1 MSEVLRDILIAVGDV
16 DRYYETAPV
25 NLWRARR
32 LRPAG
37 TVFGLVETDMVL
49 SNGQVRPP
57 DITIE
62 TRNGAKWVLCRPS
75 PRGLSTFDA
84 PNVFKGT
91 SWEYY
96 RIPKGTQLPHGL
108 AIVKDKFNPRLS
120 ATHYTIAPA
129 HDMPLDQFKGLLDQL
144 ALLLI
149 REAA

>member
-1 MSEVLRDILIAVGDV
+1 
-16 DRYYETAPV
+16 
-25 NLWRARR
+25 
-32 LRPAG
+32 
-37 TVFGLVETDMVL
+37 MVL
-49 SNGQVRPP
+49 SNGQVRPA
-57 DITIE
+57 DITLE
-62 TRNGAKWVLCRPS
+62 TRNSVKWVLCRPS

-96 RIPKGTQLPHGL
+96 RIPKGTQLPLGV
-108 AIVKDKFNPRLS
+108 AIVRDRFNPRLD

-129 HDMPLDQFKGLLDQL
+129 HDMPLDQFKNLLDQL